1 MAVRKIELMHQI
13 FGLRKGYKCAE
24 CENFVSGMYHNKKL
38 QKCKVYGMT
47 HSEASDWRQKYDA
60 CGMFNREYSG
70 TDIIRL
76 VTPDRN
82 MKKISQPLENQIDL
96 FGGNDEC

>member
-1 MAVRKIELMHQI
+1 MAVRKIELMHQL
-13 FGLRKGYKCAE
+13 FGIYSGRKCAD
-24 CENFVSGMYHNKKL
+24 CENFVTGIYHDKKL
-38 QKCKVYGMT
+38 QKCIVYGMT

-76 VTPDRN
+76 VTQDRN
-82 MKKISQPLENQIDL
+82 MKKSQQLENQIDL
-96 FGGNDEC
+96 F

>member
-1 MAVRKIELMHQI
+1 MALRKIELMHQI
-13 FGLRKGYKCAE
+13 FGLCKGHKCAE
-24 CENFVSGMYHNKKL
+24 CDNFVTGMYHDKKL
-38 QKCKVYGMT
+38 QKCTVYGMT

-76 VTPDRN
+76 VISDRQADKL
-82 MKKISQPLENQIDL
+82 MMPLENQIDL
-96 FGGNDEC
+96 FGG